1 MVLLFMPYEDNDGS
15 VLLLAVLEKA
25 EDSDLRYSKCPGGQ
39 VISSTDIR
47 AQLFKALLA

>member
-1 MVLLFMPYEDNDGS
+1 MTGIQHIYVVWSGS
-15 VLLLAVLEKA
+15 VLLQAVLEKA

-39 VISSTDIR
+39 VISSPDFR